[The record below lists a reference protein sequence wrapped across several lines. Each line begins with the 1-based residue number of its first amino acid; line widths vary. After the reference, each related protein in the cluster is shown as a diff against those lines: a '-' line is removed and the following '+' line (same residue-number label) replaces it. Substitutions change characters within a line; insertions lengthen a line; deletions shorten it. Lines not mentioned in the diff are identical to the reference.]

1 MPTSFVSNRF
11 DELTIKQQLALNVL
25 ISTVASHSLS
35 FETYEQGKRT
45 RDINEALRVL
55 KGTLEAKPERAI
67 RWKQYYLLRIQPV
80 LIQWLGRFHFLL
92 TTSLWTLVK
101 NFLTNPI
108 ALHQMTYPNEPTID
122 ESINQF
128 FTFIEEYSE
137 REDFDDEIE
146 NWDEEE
152 EGEKHPYFQ
161 NLEAFENVKTFIEEA
176 YEIAFGEDALHRE
189 FHPDEVIERL
199 KEFSDDALKYEEG
212 EENG

>member
-1 MPTSFVSNRF
+1 
-11 DELTIKQQLALNVL
+11 
-25 ISTVASHSLS
+25 
-35 FETYEQGKRT
+35 
-45 RDINEALRVL
+45 
-55 KGTLEAKPERAI
+55 
-67 RWKQYYLLRIQPV
+67 
-80 LIQWLGRFHFLL
+80 
-92 TTSLWTLVK
+92 
-101 NFLTNPI
+101 
-108 ALHQMTYPNEPTID
+108 MTYPNEPTID